1 MEYRIEASDEAEAE
15 LDAAY
20 LFLSRQDPDR
30 AIRWYTDI
38 HSAMFTLSQ
47 FPGRCPL
54 AFENEQYPA
63 NEVRQ
68 LLYGKGRSIYRI
80 LFTIFEEDQEV
91 RVLHVYH
98 SARQIRSQERE
109 DE

>member
-1 MEYRIEASDEAEAE
+1 MEYRIEFSDEAEAE

-20 LFLSRQDPDR
+20 LFLSNQDPDQ
-30 AIRWYTDI
+30 AIRWYKDI
-38 HSAMFTLSQ
+38 HSAISTLSQ
-47 FPGRCPL
+47 FPRRCPL
-54 AFENEQYPA
+54 AFENEQYPT

-68 LLYGKGRSIYRI
+68 LLYGKGRNIYRI
-80 LFTIFEEDQEV
+80 LFTVFEEEQEV

-98 SARQIRSQERE
+98 GARQTRLTAPE